1 MANPT
6 TGFNPGR
13 TVNPNTYKTLRK
25 LSDSD
30 EELDQKSVN
39 NRAFSSSPS
48 EESVLSGSPN
58 SSPTFSRL
66 PKHHTLERQPVRL
79 QNVKKHADSAPDL
92 KTTHPRYN
100 RSNSDMHFDRPR
112 NFKTAPPF
120 HEMHFSSI
128 RKFFFNEAK
137 AAAEF
142 FEVYKK
148 FPKNREILIQN
159 LVETRK
165 TLSSDK
171 HLKRMDVVI
180 TKILKLR
187 GSSILF
193 WSYFNS
199 LESPRDEIPRFANN
213 AIRILLTEK
222 DSSCLI
228 LQVIKRITRSEI
240 KNEKLDTLF
249 RETNFS
255 SALCR
260 EYGVQLWT
268 EDLNNLLNAVKQA
281 LDQSDLVAISLDQD
295 VVSKTPGPETLDE
308 KLDEHAKR
316 FSEFARPIIQ
326 KLFELSPPKN
336 LQQMLVS
343 RRKQIIK
350 FLRKHSLEKEEAIRA
365 SRTYISEILH
375 LRLVNGKLL
384 LIDLSPLPHNVL
396 VSLGKVLQCLAK
408 EAPFGF
414 EKQEP
419 IYERL
424 NPLFSDFL
432 ELHREFIDRFSLPI
446 PPQPDE

>member
-1 MANPT
+1 
-6 TGFNPGR
+6 
-13 TVNPNTYKTLRK
+13 
-25 LSDSD
+25 
-30 EELDQKSVN
+30 
-39 NRAFSSSPS
+39 
-48 EESVLSGSPN
+48 
-58 SSPTFSRL
+58 
-66 PKHHTLERQPVRL
+66 
-79 QNVKKHADSAPDL
+79 
-92 KTTHPRYN
+92 
-100 RSNSDMHFDRPR
+100 
-112 NFKTAPPF
+112 
-120 HEMHFSSI
+120 
-128 RKFFFNEAK
+128 
-137 AAAEF
+137 
-142 FEVYKK
+142 
-148 FPKNREILIQN
+148 
-159 LVETRK
+159 
-165 TLSSDK
+165 
-171 HLKRMDVVI
+171 MDVVI

-268 EDLNNLLNAVKQA
+268 EDLNNLLNTVKQA